1 MKKRIRT
8 GNRPSGDAPVRKLT
22 VNLIDTYKKI
32 NKVYYAQKE
41 KRLKNA
47 SNKSRRNQ
55 CDDENYNYI
64 IRENEILDSRYI
76 VECRIGKGSFG
87 QVIRALDRRE
97 KKLVAIKII
106 KSRSAFTKQA
116 QTEIS
121 VLKFLNSKDPE
132 DRFFIVQLLDT
143 FVHKNHTCLVFEHLS
158 YNLYDL
164 LRNTSFHGVSL
175 NLVRNIYL
183 REHIFSFYVDNIT
196 LYFSFRYESSRY
208 RFFNPYDFSV
218 HLRST

>member
-1 MKKRIRT
+1 MLIQIISHT
-8 GNRPSGDAPVRKLT
+8 YVTLEPT
-22 VNLIDTYKKI
+22 QVNLIDTYKKI

-41 KRLKNA
+41 KRLKSANQ
-47 SNKSRRNQ
+47 KSRRNQ

-175 NLVRNIYL
+175 NLVRGV
-183 REHIFSFYVDNIT
+183 REYFPFYTSIT
-196 LYFSFRYESSRY
+196 S
-208 RFFNPYDFSV
+208 P
-218 HLRST
+218 T